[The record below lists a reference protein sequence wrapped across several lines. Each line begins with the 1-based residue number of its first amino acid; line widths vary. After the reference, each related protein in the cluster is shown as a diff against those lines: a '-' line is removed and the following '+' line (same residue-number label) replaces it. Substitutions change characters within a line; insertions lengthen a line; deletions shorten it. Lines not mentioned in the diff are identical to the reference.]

1 MEGQGLPGLS
11 RWVTFLASAQVH
23 LPGSSVNPI
32 LLVFYWG
39 FLEVYFR
46 QDWLAH
52 WPLVVQLFPV
62 QSHFFLDMGGCGWKC
77 QPFNQVF
84 GFSDKQMNSL
94 KVRCS
99 WKGPVIIIKR
109 YFFTLRAPKGF
120 RSSVPATSCRPKTY
134 SKSQHHSLQGSS
146 MLQHLSEFPSFLR
159 LSNISLYAYTTL
171 CLFIPE
177 IFLWL
182 RLFSSYIF
190 IWALCM
196 GKMSEAIHFLL
207 VLIPA
212 Y

>member
-1 MEGQGLPGLS
+1 MALRAEVSVRPFTPGSRIWRARCEASAWGALWASETRLSTKGEIKGDTLFHYSDSTFTPREFLMGFVSDCSITAQPPLDIKGTTLPLRWRGRGLPGLS

-84 GFSDKQMNSL
+84 GFSDKQMNS
-94 KVRCS
+94 
-99 WKGPVIIIKR
+99 
-109 YFFTLRAPKGF
+109 T
-120 RSSVPATSCRPKTY
+120 
-134 SKSQHHSLQGSS
+134 KSQ
-146 MLQHLSEFPSFLR
+146 
-159 LSNISLYAYTTL
+159 
-171 CLFIPE
+171 
-177 IFLWL
+177 
-182 RLFSSYIF
+182 
-190 IWALCM
+190 
-196 GKMSEAIHFLL
+196 
-207 VLIPA
+207 V
-212 Y
+212 